1 MLTFV
6 ADIGRACTEYQDRT
20 LRNITARR
28 VQADEIWAFCGMKDK
43 NVAQSMRGQPGI
55 GSVWTWV
62 ALDADS
68 KLAISWLVGDR
79 DGNAATIFLKDVA
92 SRLTN
97 RVQLTTDGH
106 QAYLQ
111 AVETAFGASID
122 FAMLQKIN
130 GTSPEAEKRYSPPEC
145 IGCKRHV
152 VVGQPDP
159 KHVSTSYSERQNLN
173 MRMSMRRFTRLSNG
187 FRKKVE
193 NHAHSVAP
201 HFMWYNFGRVHS
213 TLRVPP
219 AMEGGISDHFW
230 TYKDVAALLDNLPK
244 FQPKKRGPYKKRG
257 EKSEGQP
264 APL

>member
-1 MLTFV
+1 MGGNPGTFSDAAARRATSRLSDVAFNTMLRFV
-6 ADIGRACTEYQDRT
+6 ADIGRACTEHQDRT

-43 NVAQSMRGQPGI
+43 NVPEEMCGQPGI

-68 KLAISWLVGDR
+68 KLAVSCLVGDR
-79 DGNAATIFLKDVA
+79 NGNAATIFLKDVA
-92 SRLTN
+92 SRLAN
-97 RVQLTTDGH
+97 RVQLTTGGH
-106 QAYLQ
+106 KAYPQ
-111 AVETAFGASID
+111 AVEAAFGDGID
-122 FAMLQKIN
+122 FAMLEKIN

-159 KHVSTSYSERQNLN
+159 KHVSTSYTERRNLN

-193 NHAHSVAP
+193 WIRRQAFESNIKQSHIVETVIS
-201 HFMWYNFGRVHS
+201 N
-213 TLRVPP
+213 
-219 AMEGGISDHFW
+219 AMAREGVS
-230 TYKDVAALLDNLPK
+230 
-244 FQPKKRGPYKKRG
+244 
-257 EKSEGQP
+257 
-264 APL
+264 